1 MASTAGNGSTETS
14 FKAGSVL
21 PHNAGTSGGFNSS
34 MYVSKGGKRSRQQQ
48 EGGALAF
55 SELKGGKSRQEQQ
68 QQQGGALAFSELKG
82 GKKRR
87 SRKTSRKSSRKTS
100 SKRGKKT
107 MKTMLKGLFGV
118 FKK

>member
-1 MASTAGNGSTETS
+1 MASTSGNGSPN
-14 FKAGSVL
+14 FKFNGENVLPQDAGS
-21 PHNAGTSGGFNSS
+21 AAGFNPAN
-34 MYVSKGGKRSRQQQ
+34 YGSKGGKKQ
-48 EGGALAF
+48 
-55 SELKGGKSRQEQQ
+55 QQ
-68 QQQGGALAFSELKG
+68 QQQGGSLAFSELKG

-107 MKTMLKGLFGV
+107 MKNMLKGIFGV

>member
-1 MASTAGNGSTETS
+1 MASTAGNGSAETS
-14 FKAGSVL
+14 FKAGSVM
-21 PHNAGTSGGFNSS
+21 PHNSGTAGGFNPST
-34 MYVSKGGKRSRQQQ
+34 YFSKGGKRSRQ
-48 EGGALAF
+48 
-55 SELKGGKSRQEQQ
+55 QQ

-87 SRKTSRKSSRKTS
+87 SRKTSRKSSKKTS

-107 MKTMLKGLFGV
+107 MKNMLKGIFGV